1 MLATADLDE
10 ILTLQL
16 AIAWAGEAA
25 DADAPRLGW
34 WKTDLVSK
42 YGGIALFDRLAPR
55 TAVWAAYETA
65 REAARRCDA
74 DRRFADA
81 TPDHLVSLYHLGFE
95 IDEQLE
101 DRLLTLK
108 HSGNPPRDALPRL
121 ASLPTDFSGEGAA
134 QAFAQWLASGPAP
147 KTVQEPSGLRVVG
160 NAPASAVARARV
172 FSAVLASLPARYPCP
187 HYRDAKAS

>member
-1 MLATADLDE
+1 MLETADLDE

-16 AIAWAGEAA
+16 AIAWAGEQA
-25 DADAPRLGW
+25 DEGAPRLGW

-74 DRRFADA
+74 DRRSADA

-108 HSGNPPRDALPRL
+108 HSGQPPREALPRL
-121 ASLPTDFSGEGAA
+121 ASLPTTWAA
-134 QAFAQWLASGPAP
+134 EAFAQWLAPASAP

-160 NAPASAVARARV
+160 NAPASAVARVHV
-172 FSAVLASLPARYPCP
+172 FSAILASLPARYPCP